1 MVLSKTVNAPRPGSL
16 AYLVSQ
22 YPAINHGFMLREI
35 RELRRLGWQI
45 ATFSVALPD
54 REDAQLSE
62 EEREE
67 RQRTR
72 YLKGAAGEALW
83 AVFVYALQRPAR
95 LVAAI
100 GYSLRLG
107 RPELPLMLRRLLY
120 LVEAVLL
127 GRWVKAAGKRH
138 VHTHYSSTV
147 TLLMKRLYPELT
159 FSLTVHGPDEV
170 EDPVGFSLREKLRE
184 ASLVMAIS
192 HYAKS
197 QLMRYS
203 EPEEWDRIVVSYLG
217 TPPVEAP
224 KRAERP
230 PGEPVRFLCVGRLAP
245 VKGQQVLIE
254 AAALLKRRGVRF
266 QVSLA
271 GGGPSANALAEAVQR
286 FEVED
291 CVTLEGR
298 VSDARLQELYQQ
310 ADVFVLPSFA
320 EGVPGVLMEA
330 MVTGLPCI
338 STGVNGVPELI
349 TSGEEGLLVPP
360 ADVEGLARAMAALSQ
375 DAALRRRL
383 GEAGRRKVLTQFNL
397 QTNVARLAAVFYERL
412 ADRLAGV

>member
-22 YPAINHGFMLREI
+22 YPAINHGFMLREV

-45 ATFSVALPD
+45 ASFSVALPD
-54 REDAQLSE
+54 RDDAQLSA
-62 EEREE
+62 EERAE
-67 RQRTR
+67 RELTR
-72 YLKGAAGEALW
+72 YLKGAGAEAVRATL
-83 AVFVYALQRPAR
+83 AYALTQPGRFLNA
-95 LVAAI
+95 V
-100 GYSLRLG
+100 GYALGLG
-107 RPELPLMLRRLLY
+107 RRQLPLMARRLLY

-127 GRWVKAAGKRH
+127 GQWVKAAGKRH

-147 TLLMKRLYPELT
+147 TLLMKKLYPELT

-170 EDPVGFSLREKLRE
+170 EDPAGFSLREKLRN

-197 QLMRYS
+197 QMMRFS
-203 EPEEWDRIVVSYLG
+203 EPGEWDRIVVGYLG
-217 TPPVEAP
+217 TPPVDAP
-224 KRAERP
+224 ERP
-230 PGEPVRFLCVGRLAP
+230 ERPAGEPVRFLCVGRLAP
-245 VKGQQVLIE
+245 VKGQHVLIE
-254 AAALLKRRGVRF
+254 AAAALKRQGARF
-266 QVSLA
+266 RVSIA
-271 GGGPSANALAEAVQR
+271 GGGPSATALAEAVR
-286 FEVED
+286 KLDVGD

-298 VSDARLQELYQQ
+298 VSDARLTELYRE

-330 MVTGLPCI
+330 MITGLPCI

-349 TSGEEGLLVPP
+349 TAGEEGLLVPP
-360 ADVEGLARAMAALSQ
+360 ADVEGLARAMAALSD

-383 GEAGRRKVLTQFNL
+383 GAAGRQKVLTQFNL
-397 QTNVARLAAVFYERL
+397 ETNVARLAAVFHERL
-412 ADRLAGV
+412 NGRV